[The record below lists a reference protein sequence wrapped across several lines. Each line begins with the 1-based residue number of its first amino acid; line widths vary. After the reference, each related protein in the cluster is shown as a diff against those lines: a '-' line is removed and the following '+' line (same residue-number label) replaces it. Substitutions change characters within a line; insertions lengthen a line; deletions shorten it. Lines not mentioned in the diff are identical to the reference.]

1 LSVELRVRVIPRTSK
16 SGIAGTR
23 DGALLVRLNS
33 PPVEGAANAELIQ
46 VISDALGVPKRSVSI
61 VSGQRSRLK
70 RIVVHGVT
78 MDDVNAKFKI
88 QNANAE

>member
-1 LSVELRVRVIPRTSK
+1 LSVELRVRVIPRASK

-88 QNANAE
+88 QNSNAE